1 MPAEVSTAGIA
12 LPFVRPGNAL
22 MLTRLCCRVTAC
34 QMGNAMNLPR
44 RQFLSLAA
52 GVAALPAAPKI
63 VRAQAY
69 PSRPVRLIIGLA
81 AGGSVDILA
90 RMVAQWL
97 SEGIGQQVIIENRP
111 GAGGKIATEMVVN
124 SPPDGYT
131 LFLTTSAA
139 AIQATLYDN
148 LGYNFIRDIA
158 PVAAVVRLPLIL
170 VINPSVPAQTV
181 PELIAYAKSNPGKM
195 GMASAGNGSTP
206 HMAGELF
213 KMMAGINMVHVP
225 YRGTSPAITDLLSG
239 QVQVLFS
246 GVPEAIEHVRAGK
259 LRALAVSTATR
270 SENLP
275 DIPTVGEFVPG
286 YEAYGFFGV
295 CAPIKTPA
303 EIVDKL
309 NKATNAALVDPKVK
323 ARLAEFGGVPTP
335 MTPAEFGKL
344 IVAETEKWGKVIRT
358 ANIKPE

>member
-1 MPAEVSTAGIA
+1 
-12 LPFVRPGNAL
+12 
-22 MLTRLCCRVTAC
+22 
-34 QMGNAMNLPR
+34 
-44 RQFLSLAA
+44 
-52 GVAALPAAPKI
+52 
-63 VRAQAY
+63 
-69 PSRPVRLIIGLA
+69 LIIGLA
-81 AGGSVDILA
+81 AGGAVDILA
-90 RMVAQWL
+90 RLVAQWL
-97 SEGIGQQVIIENRP
+97 SEGVGQQVIIENRP

-139 AIQATLYDN
+139 AIQATLNDN
-148 LGYNFIRDIA
+148 LGYVFIRDIA

-170 VINPSVPAQTV
+170 VINPSVPATTV
-181 PELIAYAKSNPGKM
+181 PELIVYARSNPGKM

-213 KMMAGINMVHVP
+213 KMTAGVDMVHVP
-225 YRGTSPAITDLLSG
+225 YRGTGPAITDLLGG

-246 GVPEAIEHVRAGK
+246 GIPEAIEHVRAGK

-270 SENLP
+270 AENLP
-275 DIPTVGEFVPG
+275 DIPTVGEYVAG

-295 CAPIKTPA
+295 CAPINTPT

-309 NKATNAALVDPKVK
+309 NKAVNAALVVPGVK
-323 ARLAEFGGVPTP
+323 ARLAEFGGVPMP
-335 MTPAEFGKL
+335 MTPAEFREL

-358 ANIKPE
+358 ANIKP

>member
-1 MPAEVSTAGIA
+1 VK
-12 LPFVRPGNAL
+12 LV
-22 MLTRLCCRVTAC
+22 
-34 QMGNAMNLPR
+34 R
-44 RQFLSLAA
+44 RQFLSLTAA
-52 GVAALPAAPKI
+52 AAALPGLPRLA
-63 VRAQAY
+63 RAQAY

-81 AGGSVDILA
+81 AGGAVDILA
-90 RMVAQWL
+90 RLVAQWL
-97 SEGIGQQVIIENRP
+97 SDGIGQQVIIENRP

-139 AIQATLYDN
+139 AIQATLIDN
-148 LGYNFIRDIA
+148 LGYVFIRDIA

-170 VINPSVPAQTV
+170 VINPSVPANTV

-213 KMMAGINMVHVP
+213 KMTAGVDMVHVP
-225 YRGTSPAITDLLSG
+225 YRGTGPAITDLLGG

-259 LRALAVSTATR
+259 LRALAVTTATR
-270 SENLP
+270 PENLP

-295 CAPIKTPA
+295 CAPISTPP
-303 EIVDKL
+303 EVVDKL
-309 NKATNAALVDPKVK
+309 NKAVNAALVAPNVK
-323 ARLAEFGGVPTP
+323 ARLAEFGGVPMP
-335 MTPAEFGKL
+335 MTPAEFREL
-344 IVAETEKWGKVIRT
+344 VVAETEKWGKVVRT
-358 ANIKPE
+358 ANIKP

>member
-1 MPAEVSTAGIA
+1 
-12 LPFVRPGNAL
+12 
-22 MLTRLCCRVTAC
+22 
-34 QMGNAMNLPR
+34 
-44 RQFLSLAA
+44 
-52 GVAALPAAPKI
+52 
-63 VRAQAY
+63 QAY
-69 PSRPVRLIIGLA
+69 PSHPVRLIIGLA
-81 AGGSVDILA
+81 AGGAVDILA
-90 RMVAQWL
+90 RLVAQWL
-97 SEGIGQQVIIENRP
+97 SEELGQQVIIENRP

-131 LFLTTSAA
+131 LFLNTSSS

-213 KMMAGINMVHVP
+213 KMMTGINMVHVP
-225 YRGTSPAITDLLSG
+225 YRGTGPAITDLLGG

-259 LRALAVSTATR
+259 
-270 SENLP
+270 
-275 DIPTVGEFVPG
+275 
-286 YEAYGFFGV
+286 
-295 CAPIKTPA
+295 
-303 EIVDKL
+303 
-309 NKATNAALVDPKVK
+309 
-323 ARLAEFGGVPTP
+323 
-335 MTPAEFGKL
+335 
-344 IVAETEKWGKVIRT
+344 
-358 ANIKPE
+358 